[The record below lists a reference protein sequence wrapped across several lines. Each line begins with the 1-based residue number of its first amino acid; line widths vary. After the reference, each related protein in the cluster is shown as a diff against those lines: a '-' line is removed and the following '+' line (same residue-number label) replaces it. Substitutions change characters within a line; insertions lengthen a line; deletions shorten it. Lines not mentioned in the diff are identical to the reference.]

1 MVIKRSPSNVKAKVS
16 NIPLWESRNIF
27 FLKIW
32 SEKDEKVANKY
43 EFDFEDDDDDYILI
57 TLDGIYKQIYVGRDM
72 PICFEKSK
80 SSMQPLVSE
89 VVEDMQYFLEGWKL
103 LIHCKILIIKV
114 QNTSTKDYYL
124 LNLHE
129 DKIGNLVNDLLF

>member
-1 MVIKRSPSNVKAKVS
+1 MGIRKHY
-16 NIPLWESRNIF
+16 F
-27 FLKIW
+27 FLKLW

-103 LIHCKILIIKV
+103 LMHC
-114 QNTSTKDYYL
+114 
-124 LNLHE
+124 
-129 DKIGNLVNDLLF
+129 